1 MILYCSHMSQLQTDR
16 QDNKRTAQHHHLEEV
31 RTKSLQLNTKIRTNC
46 LSEHKNHRLE
56 TSVRTFRSQQAVW
69 ETDSRL
75 LSGEWSGRRTRDGCQ
90 EKEHTD
96 RVIHIVKSPLKLGP
110 GWEKMSPT
118 PPKKNCPRNPQRTSL
133 YFSAS
138 HRHRCAFGNRSH
150 PAAVPL
156 PTPTGGVGE
165 CAFFGVGVRVAWNCQ
180 GCGTAIGY

>member
-1 MILYCSHMSQLQTDR
+1 MSQLQTDR

-118 PPKKNCPRNPQRTSL
+118 PLKKPAHEIHSVLLSTSPP
-133 YFSAS
+133 
-138 HRHRCAFGNRSH
+138 H
-150 PAAVPL
+150 
-156 PTPTGGVGE
+156 
-165 CAFFGVGVRVAWNCQ
+165 
-180 GCGTAIGY
+180 TAIGARLETDLIQLLSPSPPQPVELGSVLFLVWVCVLRGTVKVVELR